1 MALVSFFFHD
11 LRHDAGCLHYRTGDI
26 TAAELGQVMK
36 ELGLNPSTEEL
47 EDIVNEADLN
57 KDGVISFEGRLYS
70 LLFFSQESLLLTCF
84 PEFLSLMSQ
93 GVKETDTEQELV
105 NAFKVFDKDGSGTI
119 SSDELRNVLKSL
131 GENLTD
137 EELDEMIKLADKDGD
152 GHIDCE

>member
-1 MALVSFFFHD
+1 MSKTSTFSPDEIAQ
-11 LRHDAGCLHYRTGDI
+11 YREVFEIFDKDGTGDI
-26 TAAELGQVMK
+26 TAAELGQVMR

-57 KDGVISFEGRLYS
+57 KDGVISFD
-70 LLFFSQESLLLTCF
+70 
-84 PEFLSLMSQ
+84 EFLSLMSQ

-131 GENLTD
+131 GENLSD
-137 EELDEMIKLADKDGD
+137 AELDEMIKLADKDGD
-152 GHIDCE
+152 GHIDYQEFAHIMK